1 MKMSLGFMILLF
13 FILFNSDQAM
23 VWVVLTVLYIY
34 TVGTEKYFPISPIP
48 CPSLSLLTSF
58 TFRFSSCTFPSNH
71 WFWAHIQH
79 SLCFYSCTQAIP
91 SPFHSCQP
99 FCYTQYLPD
108 LFFVFFFSF
117 LGPHLQHM
125 EVPRLGVQW
134 ELQPPVNATAT
145 ATATPDPSHIC
156 KLHCSLQQH
165 QIHNPLIKVRDWTCI
180 LMDTSQI
187 FNPLRYSRNSCPF
200 WSGFH
205 KPVGMIEKYLRSFYG
220 TNESCFGYVGL
231 KRSA

>member
-1 MKMSLGFMILLF
+1 MKMSLGFMILF

-125 EVPRLGVQW
+125 EVPRLVINL
-134 ELQPPVNATAT
+134 ELYLPAYTTSRATRDLNCIYNLYHLQCQILIPLSSGIKPTYSWILVGFINCWAMK
-145 ATATPDPSHIC
+145 ATPFVLFEWNIASSDIKFLS
-156 KLHCSLQQH
+156 LCS
-165 QIHNPLIKVRDWTCI
+165 
-180 LMDTSQI
+180 
-187 FNPLRYSRNSCPF
+187 Y
-200 WSGFH
+200 
-205 KPVGMIEKYLRSFYG
+205 
-220 TNESCFGYVGL
+220 CFCGPGISL
-231 KRSA
+231 SI

>member
-1 MKMSLGFMILLF
+1 MSLGFMILLF

-108 LFFVFFFSF
+108 LFFVFFFFFFRATPAAYGSSQAR
-117 LGPHLQHM
+117 GPMRVAATSQCHSHSHSNTRSKPHLQAT
-125 EVPRLGVQW
+125 
-134 ELQPPVNATAT
+134 LQPA
-145 ATATPDPSHIC
+145 ATPDP
-156 KLHCSLQQH
+156 
-165 QIHNPLIKVRDWTCI
+165 
-180 LMDTSQI
+180 
-187 FNPLRYSRNSCPF
+187 
-200 WSGFH
+200 
-205 KPVGMIEKYLRSFYG
+205 
-220 TNESCFGYVGL
+220 
-231 KRSA
+231 